1 MYRAVEKYVVR
12 LSAEERAELAAL
24 LGPSRVSAEKQLR
37 ARLLL
42 KADEGEFGPA
52 WLDQQL
58 VDRKTSCRER
68 VYSSV

>member
-12 LSAEERAELAAL
+12 LTAVERAELEAL
-24 LGPSRVSAEKQLR
+24 IGPSLVSAEKQLR

-58 VDRKTSCRER
+58 IEAFGQQ
-68 VYSSV
+68 